1 MESTDRPY
9 IILCVATTVVASEY
23 HWSKTLSDTMT
34 TLMRGLAE
42 ALAPYLPGS
51 SEDVDVD
58 DAVQNYV
65 DENFD
70 FESMVADTV
79 SEIDFD
85 DVISDNGV
93 MTYGNFDPDDHG
105 CLTNDSFDASD
116 WDLVSAD
123 DVRDIVTEEL
133 QATGAVVTID
143 NILSTLAAALTA
155 AAEARAA

>member
-1 MESTDRPY
+1 
-9 IILCVATTVVASEY
+9 
-23 HWSKTLSDTMT
+23 MT

-65 DENFD
+65 DSNFD
-70 FESMVADTV
+70 FEDMVSDAVGD
-79 SEIDFD
+79 IDFD
-85 DVISDNGV
+85 DILSDNGV
-93 MTYGNFDPDDHG
+93 LTHGNFDPDDHG
-105 CLTNDSFDASD
+105 LMSNDNFDASD
-116 WDLVSAD
+116 WDLVSTD

-143 NILSTLAAALTA
+143 NILVTLAAALTA